1 MVNGTQ
7 QPQPITP
14 PIDEQ
19 ALQRSRAEQ
28 RQRLIDVIAPPAIRV
43 NADYL
48 EIGNVLVRTLFISSY
63 PKFMAQNWLSP
74 IINLGRTI
82 DTSIFIQPVSS
93 ETILKRLEDQLTSVE
108 VERSEREQ
116 KGFVRDP
123 MLDAAY
129 QNIEELR
136 DKLQTAEERV
146 FKFGLYLV
154 LYAKNKDEL
163 EDTENEIRSILES
176 KLVYPKPALYQQR
189 EGFLSGM
196 PLGTDAL
203 KITTS
208 LNTAPLSSTFPF
220 VSFDLS
226 DNKGILYGVNMHNS
240 SLILFDRF
248 SLENANMVILGK
260 AGGGK
265 SYAIKLELLRS
276 MMLGTDIIVI
286 DPEGEYQ
293 YLAEATGGSFFR
305 VSLTSGD
312 HINPFDIPEPQK
324 DENPAEIY
332 RATVITLL
340 GLIKLMVGALTPEE
354 ESVLNEAINQ
364 TYASRD
370 ITPDTTNFWE
380 KTPPLMQDLQ
390 VVLQN
395 MEGGEGISKRLE
407 KYTKGVF
414 SGFLNEQTN
423 IKMQNQLVVF
433 NIRDMQEVLR
443 PIAMYIIVN
452 YVWGNI
458 RKELKKR
465 ILAIDEAWWM
475 LQHTESAAFLFG
487 IAKRA
492 RKYYLGVSTIS
503 QDIAD
508 FLSSDYG
515 KAIITNSSLQLLM
528 KQAPAT
534 IDQLQ
539 KTFNLSDEE
548 KYMLMETNIGEG
560 LFFAGTKH
568 VAIKVVPSYIED
580 RIITTNPEEVLQL
593 RKEGR

>member
-1 MVNGTQ
+1 MANETQ
-7 QPQPITP
+7 QPIAP
-14 PIDEQ
+14 PASGQ
-19 ALQRSRAEQ
+19 TTQQVRAEQ
-28 RQRLIDVIAPPAIRV
+28 QRRLIDVIAPPAIRV
-43 NADYL
+43 SADYL
-48 EIGNVLVRTLFISSY
+48 EIGNVFVRTLFISSY
-63 PKFMAQNWLSP
+63 PKFMAQNWLGP
-74 IINLGRTI
+74 IINLDRTV
-82 DTSIFIQPVSS
+82 DVSIFIQPVSS
-93 ETILKRLEDQLTSVE
+93 ETVLKKLEDQLTSVE
-108 VERSEREQ
+108 VERSEREK
-116 KGFVRDP
+116 KGLVRDP

-129 QNIEELR
+129 QNIEKLR

-146 FKFGLYLV
+146 FKFGMYLV

-176 KLVYPKPALYQQR
+176 KLVYTKPALYQQR
-189 EGFLSGM
+189 EGFLSGL

-208 LNTAPLSSTFPF
+208 LNTSPLSSTFPF

-226 DNKGILYGVNMHNS
+226 DNKGIMYGINMHNS

-260 AGGGK
+260 SGGGK

-276 MMLGTDIIVI
+276 MMVGTDVIVI
-286 DPEGEYQ
+286 DPENEYQ
-293 YLAEATGGSFFR
+293 YLAEATGGSFFK
-305 VSLTSGD
+305 VSLTGGD

-324 DENPAEIY
+324 GENPAEIY
-332 RATVITLL
+332 RETVITLL

-354 ESVLNEAINQ
+354 EGVLNEAINQ
-364 TYASRD
+364 AYASRD
-370 ITPDTTNFWE
+370 ITPTTPNFWE
-380 KTPPLMQDLQ
+380 KTPPLLQDLQ

-395 MEGGEGISKRLE
+395 MEGGEGLAKRLE

-414 SGFLNEQTN
+414 SGFLNKQTN
-423 IKMQNQLVVF
+423 VRMQNQLVVF
-433 NIRDMQEVLR
+433 NIRDMQEELR
-443 PIAMYIIVN
+443 PIAMYIIVD

-508 FLSSDYG
+508 FLNSDYG
-515 KAIITNSSLQLLM
+515 KSIVANSSLQLLM
-528 KQAPAT
+528 KQSPTT

-539 KTFNLSDEE
+539 KTFNLTDEE

-568 VAIKVVPSYIED
+568 VAIKVVASYMED
-580 RIITTNPEEVLQL
+580 RIITSSPEEVLQL
-593 RKEGR
+593 RKGGRY